1 MIILMR
7 DLIFSGYT
15 LNNHSLPMTAERLYS
30 VTWIASVTS
39 SQSRDPR
46 FWGASK
52 LMTTQH

>member
-1 MIILMR
+1 MR